1 MKKFKDFNF
10 KLMVIQ
16 ELMYNREV
24 LDPIFDLDEFAE
36 NYTERNID
44 TYTISYEIIPEVK
57 KHFEDLD
64 IPEDLLDSI
73 TELNADGGDDIYFQ
87 LCPHWDGEDDLFN
100 VKSADDC
107 SGLKKLKKVTIFYDD
122 DVSILEKFAQF
133 GVKAE
138 WV

>member
-16 ELMYNREV
+16 ELMYHREV
-24 LDPIFDLDEFAE
+24 LDPIFDLDEFVE
-36 NYTERNID
+36 NYTERKID
-44 TYTISYEIIPEVK
+44 TDTISYEIIPEVK

-64 IPEDLLDSI
+64 IPDDLLDSV

-107 SGLKKLKKVTIFYDD
+107 AKFKNLKKVTIFYDD
-122 DVSILEKFAQF
+122 DESILKKFAKF
-133 GVKAE
+133 GVKAD
-138 WV
+138 WL